1 MEKETMTNEVIET
14 GIVDEPIDIM
24 VEDYDDDYYES
35 DEGSNI
41 MGKAIKVFGGVVATV
56 GGIVVVKKWNTI
68 KTAATNGITNR
79 KIKSLQKK
87 GYHVFEPNV
96 EVEYEDVDSSD
107 SDKEDISEDK

>member
-14 GIVDEPIDIM
+14 GIVEEPTDIM
-24 VEDYDDDYYES
+24 VEDYDDYYES

-41 MGKAIKVFGGVVATV
+41 VGTVVKVAAGAVATA
-56 GGIVVVKKWNTI
+56 GGIVIVKQRDKI
-68 KTAATNGITNR
+68 KAAWTNH

-107 SDKEDISEDK
+107 SEKEDISEDK

>member
-14 GIVDEPIDIM
+14 GIVEEPTDIM
-24 VEDYDDDYYES
+24 VGDYDDCYES
-35 DEGSNI
+35 DEDSNI
-41 MGKAIKVFGGVVATV
+41 VGTVVKVAAGAVATA
-56 GGIVVVKKWNTI
+56 GGIFIVKQRDKI
-68 KTAATNGITNR
+68 KAAWTNH

-107 SDKEDISEDK
+107 SEKEDISEDK